1 MKAMEYKG
9 YHAAV
14 EFDGEDGI
22 LVGRLLGINDV
33 IGFHAES
40 VAEMTAA
47 FHAAVDDYLAV
58 CDRIGKPAEKVY
70 SGQLMVRVDPLVHAQ
85 AVKAAEM
92 MGKSLTQWAEEHLRA
107 AAQQDINRAMPTTAR
122 M

>member
-33 IGFHAES
+33 VGFHAES
-40 VAEMTAA
+40 VSEMTAA
-47 FHAAVDDYLAV
+47 FHAAVDDYLDA
-58 CDRIGKPAEKVY
+58 CAKLGKTPDKVY
-70 SGQLMVRVDPLVHAQ
+70 SGQLMVRVHPSVHAQ
-85 AVKAAEM
+85 AAKAAEM
-92 MGKSLTQWAEEHLRA
+92 TGKSLAQWAEEHLRRA
-107 AAQQDINRAMPTTAR
+107 AEADISRVMPAV
-122 M
+122 

>member
-33 IGFHAES
+33 VGFHADS
-40 VAEMTAA
+40 VAGITAA
-47 FHAAVDDYLAV
+47 FQEAVDDYLETCA
-58 CDRIGKPAEKVY
+58 RAGKAPDKVY
-70 SGQLMVRVDPLVHAQ
+70 SGQLMVRVDPAVHAQ
-85 AVKAAEM
+85 AAKAAEM
-92 MGKSLTQWAEEHLRA
+92 TGKSLAQWAEEHLRN
-107 AAQQDINRAMPTTAR
+107 AAQGDIKRAMPAH
-122 M
+122 

>member
-33 IGFHAES
+33 VGFHAES
-40 VAEMTAA
+40 VGEMATA
-47 FHAAVDDYLAV
+47 FHTAVDDYLDACARV
-58 CDRIGKPAEKVY
+58 GKTPDKVY
-70 SGQLMVRVDPLVHAQ
+70 SGQLMVRVDPAVHAQ
-85 AVKAAEM
+85 AAKAAEM
-92 MGKSLTQWAEEHLRA
+92 TGKSLAQWAEEHLRS
-107 AAQQDINRAMPTTAR
+107 AAQSDINRAMPSR
-122 M
+122 

>member
-33 IGFHAES
+33 VGFHADS
-40 VAEMTAA
+40 VAGIAAA
-47 FHAAVDDYLAV
+47 FQDAVDDYIETCLRV
-58 CDRIGKPAEKVY
+58 GKVPDKVY
-70 SGQLMVRVDPLVHAQ
+70 SGQLMVRGDPAVHAQ

-92 MGKSLTQWAEEHLRA
+92 TGKSLAQWAEEHLRSH
-107 AAQQDINRAMPTTAR
+107 RPR
-122 M
+122 RH

>member
-33 IGFHAES
+33 VGFHAES
-40 VAEMTAA
+40 VGEMATA
-47 FHAAVDDYLAV
+47 FHAAVDDYLDACARV
-58 CDRIGKPAEKVY
+58 GKAPDKVY
-70 SGQLMVRVDPLVHAQ
+70 SGQLMVRVDPAVHAQ
-85 AVKAAEM
+85 AAKAAEIT
-92 MGKSLTQWAEEHLRA
+92 GKSLAQWAEEHLRS
-107 AAQQDINRAMPTTAR
+107 AAQSDINRAMPSH
-122 M
+122 